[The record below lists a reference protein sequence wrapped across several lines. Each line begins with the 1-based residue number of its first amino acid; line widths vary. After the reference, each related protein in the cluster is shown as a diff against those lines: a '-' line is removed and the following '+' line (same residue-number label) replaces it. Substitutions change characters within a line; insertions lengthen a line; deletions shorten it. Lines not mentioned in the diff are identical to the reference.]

1 MDLHE
6 EDKNH
11 LKNAHDT
18 ALIVVEK
25 NPDWFKI
32 DCEKDGEMRKIEE
45 ITDDILK
52 EIL

>member
-11 LKNAHDT
+11 LINAHNT
-18 ALIVVEK
+18 ALLVTEK
-25 NPDWFKI
+25 NEDWVKI
-32 DCEKDGEMRKIEE
+32 NCEKDEKMRCIED
-45 ITDDILK
+45 ITEDILK